1 MNEKAAGR
9 LEFSPF
15 ECREGR
21 MITARSHLIDRIV
34 PQCETILLPPKTI
47 EGGTLTFELKHHRA
61 DFEEVGRRRYNP
73 FNRPSHTKLDDAD
86 IFVDLRFRFPQN
98 WAHFLNNHLP
108 VCFAMMDRLELTPG
122 QIVLI
127 LPEKTPGYIVRAA
140 DFFGF
145 RALCTSNSVEG
156 VGVAFEMEPWIGVR
170 AVRAELV
177 RLPVVTNILQDHRT
191 KGPEVS
197 TLPKRMFL
205 SRRKTRAL
213 ENEPAVEA
221 HLAKDGYVKIYP
233 EDLSPLEQMMLFER
247 AEEIVAIHGAG
258 LAPLLY
264 ISENARLRKFVE
276 IFPCGHMTDVYRV
289 MAQQVGCK
297 WIGVRGKI
305 KPEHIGPAYDLEA
318 PFFKYSLQS
327 FEVDLESID
336 LAHDML
342 RQEEIA

>member
-1 MNEKAAGR
+1 MLPQK
-9 LEFSPF
+9 
-15 ECREGR
+15 
-21 MITARSHLIDRIV
+21 TA
-34 PQCETILLPPKTI
+34 
-47 EGGTLTFELKHHRA
+47 EGGTLTFELKRQTSA
-61 DFEEVGRRRYNP
+61 FEKLGRRRFNP
-73 FNRPSHTKLDDAD
+73 FDRPSHTKLSDGE
-86 IFVDLRFRFPQN
+86 IFIDLRRRFPQN

-108 VCFAMMDRLELTPG
+108 MCFAMMNHLDLTPQ
-122 QIVLI
+122 QILLI
-127 LPEKTPGYIVRAA
+127 LPGKTPGYIVQAA

-145 RALCTSNSVEG
+145 RSLCTSNSVEG
-156 VGVAFEMEPWIGVR
+156 LGIEFDMEPWIGVR
-170 AVRAELV
+170 SVRADLV
-177 RLPVVTNILQDHRT
+177 KLPMVTAILNEQRANWHDT
-191 KGPEVS
+191 DSLPEKV
-197 TLPKRMFL
+197 FL

-213 ENEPAVEA
+213 ENEAEVEA

-233 EDLSPLEQMMLFER
+233 EDLSTLGQLMLFEH
-247 AEEIVAIHGAG
+247 AERIIAIHGAG

-264 ISENARLRKFVE
+264 ISENTRLRKLVE

-336 LAHDML
+336 LAQEML
-342 RQEEIA
+342 CQEEVAY